1 MVNIVKGA
9 ITLLLS
15 VGIAFS
21 AVCMRV
27 VILHGGKKPV
37 LPTRVLFYK
46 VLLKTHLLDN
56 LQVKCLQKNLKA

>member
-21 AVCMRV
+21 AVYAGGH
-27 VILHGGKKPV
+27 LHGGKKPV

-46 VLLKTHLLDN
+46 VLLKIHLLDN
-56 LQVKCLQKNLKA
+56 LQVKCLHKNLRA